1 MDPKT
6 KNSFNDKLF
15 DKIRNRNEPRVLKH
29 LRIILKEYPDYLPDT
44 LDIQDIYA
52 LTLNKLPAHYV
63 QQGSIVLHERVD
75 DTMIRDC
82 IREAIQKVR
91 ERPNH

>member
-1 MDPKT
+1 MDLEPQYT
-6 KNSFNDKLF
+6 IKNTALN
-15 DKIRNRNEPRVLKH
+15 KIRNRNELRVIKH
-29 LRIILKEYPDYLPDT
+29 LSDILDEFPDYTPDT

-63 QQGSIVLHERVD
+63 QEGSIVLHDPID
-75 DTMIRDC
+75 DTTVRDR

-91 ERPNH
+91 KHPNY